1 VESLGKIIPW
11 MFALDHYHY
20 ARRMTVHVKD
30 LLALPATCPS
40 VQDEFV
46 AGHFVTQKSHHKFS
60 ALAHDQIHEQLN
72 AMVKCDGGVVGIT
85 ENEAAL
91 KHWMV
96 AGPEMDRLLTQY
108 EDKHTT
114 QKKVN
119 PRHQRHHEQ
128 IPSIQKTF
136 FTNVEGVVTAME
148 EMGTPFSDASDDL
161 YALDTKV
168 EMPAPVVE
176 SIKTAEAL
184 GKRQYQRF
192 VDERLNDNVRTF
204 YDTIQKNKLPLFAS
218 FDATPKTTNKTAA
231 CTSGL
236 KTDIHLFSRMY
247 ISCQARP
254 LASNSIMHQT
264 TKSDLV
270 QYLESLVPPNLGVP
284 KVDVRI
290 VDGAA
295 LVHSLDPKKSNAT
308 MKTVNDYSQHM
319 FLPYLEHMLRDVL
332 RIDVVWDVYRKD
344 SLKAQTRQSSGSGNK
359 L

>member
-1 VESLGKIIPW
+1 MTAAGLFVLLNISYVEYHTSTPDDERLHFDEWCQKMATEHPQFDYWHKVLQLEILFLQFMRAQQEGQFDMYVESLGKIIPW

-30 LLALPATCPS
+30 LLALPTTCPS

-184 GKRQYQRF
+184 GKRQYQKF
-192 VDERLNDNVRTF
+192 VDERLNDNIRTF

-247 ISCQARP
+247 ISCQARA

-270 QYLESLVPPNLGVP
+270 QCLESLVPPNQRLM
-284 KVDVRI
+284 
-290 VDGAA
+290 
-295 LVHSLDPKKSNAT
+295 S
-308 MKTVNDYSQHM
+308 
-319 FLPYLEHMLRDVL
+319 E
-332 RIDVVWDVYRKD
+332 
-344 SLKAQTRQSSGSGNK
+344 
-359 L
+359 